1 MKSNLLLGILFF
13 PLMYHAQV
21 GVNTAAPAASLDITA
36 KNPTGAATNVDGL
49 LIPRVDRQR
58 AQSMTGVP
66 VSTLIYVN
74 SIATGAQSGNAVNVD
89 TEGYYYYNGTAWTKL
104 NPAVTPA
111 SSFNIYNTDGSLSS
125 NRVVT
130 QGGNTLSFTGTAAN
144 AFSVD
149 GTTLSVNAANDRVGI
164 GSIAPT
170 RKLHVEGSQFLN
182 AAATASVTKEALDIN
197 VGQDGI
203 GYGNRADNYGISMR
217 TASSAAGGLISRI
230 NFGDTSTTTADGTRY
245 LSFSVGRT
253 PNELMYL
260 TDANSGRVG
269 IGKTTPNERLDV
281 IGAIAF
287 TGQAVTN
294 KTGVG
299 TIDYASSTLPAQTR
313 ILSWGPDAASNGVIS
328 FWTGL
333 GGDTT
338 SEKMR
343 VHSNGSV
350 GIGTSAPTAKL
361 SVSGSGG
368 AMLSLTNTKVTGNPT
383 LNIYP
388 GYTSTGGT
396 IIEGNQYAVVFDQD
410 PGQAGSGASM
420 SLYDFHG
427 QIRSVSSSNLSD
439 RRLKKDI
446 RDLNEYGIAEVMKL
460 QPKRYVMKEHN
471 NPDIGFIAQELKEVV
486 PEIVYGDESKGML
499 SVDYSKVSLVLVNA
513 VKEQQK
519 LIEEQ
524 SRQIKGLQADVQDLK
539 AKL

>member
-58 AQSMTGVP
+58 AQSMTSVP

-89 TEGYYYYNGTAWTKL
+89 TVGYYYYNGTAWTKL

-182 AAATASVTKEALDIN
+182 AAATASATREALDIN
-197 VGQDGI
+197 IGQDGI

-230 NFGDTSTTTADGTRY
+230 NFGDTSTVNADGTRY

-260 TDANSGRVG
+260 TDANSG
-269 IGKTTPNERLDV
+269 T
-281 IGAIAF
+281 
-287 TGQAVTN
+287 
-294 KTGVG
+294 
-299 TIDYASSTLPAQTR
+299 
-313 ILSWGPDAASNGVIS
+313 
-328 FWTGL
+328 
-333 GGDTT
+333 
-338 SEKMR
+338 
-343 VHSNGSV
+343 V
-350 GIGTSAPTAKL
+350 GIGTLAPTAKL

-388 GYTSTGGT
+388 GYTSNGSVIT
-396 IIEGNQYAVVFDQD
+396 EGNQYAVVFDQD
-410 PGQAGSGASM
+410 PGQASSGANM

-460 QPKRYVMKEHN
+460 QPKRYIMKEHN

-499 SVDYSKVSLVLVNA
+499 SVDYSKVSLILVNA
-513 VKEQQK
+513 IKEQQK

-524 SRQIKGLQADVQDLK
+524 SRQIKGLQADVQTLK
-539 AKL
+539 AKQ

>member
-89 TEGYYYYNGTAWTKL
+89 TVGYYYYNGTAWTKL

-182 AAATASVTKEALDIN
+182 AAATASATREALDIN
-197 VGQDGI
+197 IGQDGI

-230 NFGDTSTTTADGTRY
+230 NFGDTSTVNADGTRY

-269 IGKTTPNERLDV
+269 IGTLTPQKMLHVNGSLQFTNELNV
-281 IGAIAF
+281 GGTASTPGSAG
-287 TGQAVTN
+287 TAGQVL
-294 KTGVG
+294 K
-299 TIDYASSTLPAQTR
+299 
-313 ILSWGPDAASNGVIS
+313 SNGPGVAPSWQEAINPADS
-328 FWTGL
+328 VVRL
-333 GGDTT
+333 
-338 SEKMR
+338 
-343 VHSNGSV
+343 NGV
-350 GIGTSAPTAKL
+350 AL
-361 SVSGSGG
+361 
-368 AMLSLTNTKVTGNPT
+368 
-383 LNIYP
+383 
-388 GYTSTGGT
+388 
-396 IIEGNQYAVVFDQD
+396 
-410 PGQAGSGASM
+410 
-420 SLYDFHG
+420 
-427 QIRSVSSSNLSD
+427 RS
-439 RRLKKDI
+439 
-446 RDLNEYGIAEVMKL
+446 
-460 QPKRYVMKEHN
+460 
-471 NPDIGFIAQELKEVV
+471 
-486 PEIVYGDESKGML
+486 
-499 SVDYSKVSLVLVNA
+499 
-513 VKEQQK
+513 
-519 LIEEQ
+519 
-524 SRQIKGLQADVQDLK
+524 GLQATSTASTSTTILYISTPKLDPSAISYNSSTGNFTVLK
-539 AKL
+539 AGYYQILAYTSLNMSANASGQTSGTAYTTIQKNGSNVAITGTGHGERTDDVYHTTAGTDYFNVGDTLRILMSMTRPYRISNSSLTITYLGE